1 MGKNFESPVKIF
13 NDFKY
18 KFKERSELEERL
30 NMYYGSSKFIQE
42 LSLESKI
49 YESNAFG
56 SLFSF
61 LPARIYTFD
70 YVYMND
76 SKMRNCVD
84 FRPMVLVKE
93 DYLKDGDYRVKGFNI
108 NFLPKEYKV
117 QLMELY
123 TQFFSNELDRDIQM
137 LNESKTSITIYDK
150 KRIDDFFLAVE
161 RYLPKIYNSMRI
173 WSKSQIPRKN
183 VKFVKLQDYDKIF
196 EYSGFVRTIKG
207 KHWRTIQTETI
218 S

>member
-1 MGKNFESPVKIF
+1 MEKNFESPVKIF
-13 NDFKY
+13 NNFKY

-42 LSLESKI
+42 LSLETKI
-49 YESNAFG
+49 YESNTFG
-56 SLFSF
+56 NLFSF

-150 KRIDDFFLAVE
+150 TKIDDFFLSVE
-161 RYLPKIYNSMRI
+161 RYLPKVYNSMRI
-173 WSKSQIPRKN
+173 WSKAQIPRKN
-183 VKFVKLQDYDKIF
+183 VKFIKLQDYDKIF

-207 KHWRTIQTETI
+207 KHWRTIQIETI